1 MDKKIDNIERLMEYT
16 INELGE
22 LKSKNGIKLRTYINP
37 QGYEYYP
44 KEERSMRIN
53 GIRKKIGRKK
63 FLIHRLVAEAFLPN
77 PENLPV
83 INHKDRNKL
92 NNHVDNLEWVTSK
105 ENLTHWV
112 LDDSK
117 TNYIQQIKD
126 MILSLPEDYPIRDFL
141 NLLNDL

>member
-1 MDKKIDNIERLMEYT
+1 MEYT